1 MLNSFHQKARRQSIL
16 SCRSIC
22 YAIVGGVVLFLSTA
36 SVWAGTPL
44 IRTNPESFDF
54 GYLPENAMAYK
65 TFWLSNAGDD
75 TLRISLVKPSCGCTT
90 APLDQKVIAPGDSV
104 PLQVGFNSRHFNGV
118 VNKVVHIHSNDASN
132 TPADIFFTAR
142 VNQSDP
148 TITVEPV
155 RVSLEEI
162 GKTKADVILENKS
175 DAGYR
180 PSFSEPPPPFLTCT
194 FEPEVIPAGGKGELK
209 VVVNDD
215 VPVGPYQTS
224 VTIWVEGAVP
234 HPFTIPI
241 KGVGYEE

>member
-1 MLNSFHQKARRQSIL
+1 MMINHPDESRGHLLRGCRAMYYAVISGIL
-16 SCRSIC
+16 
-22 YAIVGGVVLFLSTA
+22 LLLSTVSA
-36 SVWAGTPL
+36 QAGTPL
-44 IRTNPESFDF
+44 IRTNPRSFDF
-54 GYLPENAMAYK
+54 GYLPENVMAYK

-142 VNQSDP
+142 VNQDDP
-148 TITVEPV
+148 TITIEPA
-155 RVSLEEI
+155 RLSLEEI
-162 GKTKADVILENKS
+162 GKTKGEITLENKS
-175 DAGYR
+175 NADFH
-180 PSFSEPPPPFLTCT
+180 PSFASPPPDYLTCT

-209 VVVNDD
+209 IVVNEK

-224 VTIWVEGAVP
+224 LTVWVEGAVP

-241 KGVGYEE
+241 RGVGYED